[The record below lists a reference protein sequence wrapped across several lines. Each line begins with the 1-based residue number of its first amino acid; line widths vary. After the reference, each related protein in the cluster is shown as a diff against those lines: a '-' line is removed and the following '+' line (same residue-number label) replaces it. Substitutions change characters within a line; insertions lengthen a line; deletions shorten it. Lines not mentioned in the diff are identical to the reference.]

1 VRRPGSVSEL
11 TIEFHSD
18 RKRGCRRAATDAR
31 RSTEP
36 RQHIVVN
43 GIVHAGRNELDA
55 NQRGATVTRRE
66 RVIRGEFT
74 SDHLVQFFDT
84 TDSMADT
91 VSTYLAEGYR
101 TGEYLLIV
109 AKRRHWRAIAARL
122 RQLTRLA
129 SRLPAERITVFDAE
143 RMLARFMRSGLPDS
157 VLFHRTVGEIVHRLG
172 VANGRRLRIYGEMV
186 EVLAEEGNFHAAQRL
201 EELWNELAVRYP
213 FTLLC
218 GYAAAHFA
226 ASGAREALTDICR
239 THTHVRKSAADP
251 LAQWILNG
259 TPAASVKPSR
269 SRLNSLIG
277 A

>member
-1 VRRPGSVSEL
+1 MG
-11 TIEFHSD
+11 T
-18 RKRGCRRAATDAR
+18 
-31 RSTEP
+31 
-36 RQHIVVN
+36 
-43 GIVHAGRNELDA
+43 
-55 NQRGATVTRRE
+55 TVTRRE

-91 VSTYLAEGYR
+91 VSTYLAEGDR
-101 TGEYLLIV
+101 KGEYLLIV
-109 AKRRHWRAIAARL
+109 AKRRHWRAIAPRL
-122 RQLTRLA
+122 RQRARLA
-129 SRLPAERITVFDAE
+129 SRLPAERMTVFDAE

-157 VLFHRTVGEIVHRLG
+157 VLFHRTVGEMVHRLS

-201 EELWNELAVRYP
+201 EELWNELAVRNS
-213 FTLLC
+213 FMLLC

-226 ASGAREALTDICR
+226 SSSAREALTDICR
-239 THTHVRKSAADP
+239 THTHIRKSAADP

-259 TPAASVKPSR
+259 TPAESEKASR
-269 SRLNSLIG
+269 SRLHSLSG